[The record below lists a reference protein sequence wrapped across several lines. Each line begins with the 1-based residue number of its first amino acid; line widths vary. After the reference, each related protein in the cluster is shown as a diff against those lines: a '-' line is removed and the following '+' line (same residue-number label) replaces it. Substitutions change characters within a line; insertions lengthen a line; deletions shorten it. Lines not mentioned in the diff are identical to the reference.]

1 MKRLQNILTEI
12 TQLTANIETN
22 YPELYSY
29 LEENPITLPVKKDPH
44 MDIKV
49 MEDYLQSLKLLLRHH
64 LETHKGKKRHSNSY
78 N

>member
-1 MKRLQNILTEI
+1 MKSLQKILMEI

-29 LEENPITLPVKKDPH
+29 LDENPMTLPVKEDPH
-44 MDIKV
+44 MDKKV

-64 LETHKGKKRHSNSY
+64 LETHKGKKRQSNSY
-78 N
+78 T